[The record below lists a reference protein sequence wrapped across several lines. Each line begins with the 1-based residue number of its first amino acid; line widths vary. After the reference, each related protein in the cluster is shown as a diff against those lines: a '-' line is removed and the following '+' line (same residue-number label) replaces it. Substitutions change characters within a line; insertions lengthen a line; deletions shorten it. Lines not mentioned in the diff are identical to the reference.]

1 MLCGRKEKMQ
11 ITVEFERENNT
22 KTVEFTKTTVKEFL
36 EQLNVNEQTVLVVRN
51 NEVITS
57 DITLQEKD
65 FLHLL
70 SVISGG

>member
-1 MLCGRKEKMQ
+1 MQ